1 MFQAE
6 KCMESEPRISKLSVS
21 IFGLLTVILC
31 FLSGKAVMEKCCLDD
46 IHGYIALHTVTT
58 LWYIMRR
65 IPDGTRRLALKSLCE
80 MLTVAVT
87 THEEVT
93 AALDNS

>member
-31 FLSGKAVMEKCCLDD
+31 FFSVRSLVLVLGMRTLAVIIETD
-46 IHGYIALHTVTT
+46 
-58 LWYIMRR
+58 
-65 IPDGTRRLALKSLCE
+65 
-80 MLTVAVT
+80 
-87 THEEVT
+87 
-93 AALDNS
+93 